1 MRKKNQKQV
10 NIQES
15 IIRLHMYGWYSNK
28 TYFVHM
34 TTHSGSDEGLPSFAG
49 VIWQFNRLR
58 SLSPLRYWK
67 TKNLSPKRLSTGILM
82 YTLASAVC
90 DEIHLYGFW
99 PFGWDPNTGKDLPY
113 HYYDKKGT
121 KFTTKWQE
129 THQLPTEFKL
139 LYKLHREGVIKLS
152 LTHCS

>member
-1 MRKKNQKQV
+1 MV
-10 NIQES
+10 
-15 IIRLHMYGWYSNK
+15 
-28 TYFVHM
+28 
-34 TTHSGSDEGLPSFAG
+34 
-49 VIWQFNRLR
+49 QFIF
-58 SLSPLRYWK
+58 SHLSPLLYLGTIFLRCFLLHMFPRRYWK

-82 YTLASAVC
+82 YTLASAMC

-99 PFGWDPNTGKDLPY
+99 PFGWDPNTGKELPY

-139 LYKLHREGVIKLS
+139 LYKLHREGVIRLS
-152 LTHCS
+152 LTHCT